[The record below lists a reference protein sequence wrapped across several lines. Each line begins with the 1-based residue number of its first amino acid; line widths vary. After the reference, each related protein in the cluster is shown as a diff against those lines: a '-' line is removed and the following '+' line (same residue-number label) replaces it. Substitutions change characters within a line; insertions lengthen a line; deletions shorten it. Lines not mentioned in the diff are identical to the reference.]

1 MKSIDELVEE
11 LAQRQEVKQTVK
23 PKLAPKTENKAI
35 PKKTVNAEVT
45 ASVPEAPKQCKCGGC
60 KSNSPEKLTIAMAK
74 EVALAVEKAA
84 EILGIKV
91 VVSICDEGANLIL
104 LHAMDDSYIASVK
117 LSQEKAY
124 TSVAL
129 KMPTHTA
136 LEESRGGSLD
146 GLTNGN
152 GIMLLGGGSPLKA
165 NNKIYGAIGVSGG
178 TKDEDTILA
187 MVAGEYFKARFE

>member
-11 LAQRQEVKQTVK
+11 LAQRQEVKKTVK
-23 PKLAPKTENKAI
+23 PKPAPKTENK
-35 PKKTVNAEVT
+35 PTSPKTVNAEAV
-45 ASVPEAPKQCKCGGC
+45 ASVSEEAKQCKCGKC
-60 KSNSPEKLTIAMAK
+60 KSNTPEKLTIAMAK

-84 EILGIKV
+84 EIMGIKV
-91 VVSICDEGANLIL
+91 VVSVCDEGAKLVL
-104 LHAMDDSYIASVK
+104 LHAMDNSYIASVK

-124 TSVAL
+124 TSAAL

-165 NNKIYGAIGVSGG
+165 KGKIYGAIGVSGG

-187 MVAGEYFKARFE
+187 MVADGYFKARFE